1 MISKQDTASENL
13 EATTEN
19 GLLQF
24 IKEEVAGIRRICALQ
39 DLTDI
44 MTEIL
49 QQYKLQMSVNRMCLK
64 EHVLEHFSKLTEEK
78 DIRTTEF
85 HRLFEHSWKGHIRCN
100 SEEKAQIL
108 LMAATI
114 LRKAVLDHDAVFKFD
129 GSFPNCCEES
139 SVLKRMKY
147 FVNSLQDTNHRQNR
161 RIPGRSSL

>member
-1 MISKQDTASENL
+1 VISKQDTASENL

-49 QQYKLQMSVNRMCLK
+49 QQYKLQMTLNC
-64 EHVLEHFSKLTEEK
+64 EHFSKLTKEK
-78 DIRTTEF
+78 DIRKTEF

-100 SEEKAQIL
+100 SDEKAQIL